1 MLAFNETLYFKFIIH
16 PFVGVRVGILDGEHK
31 TDKKPTL
38 RLGIK
43 GRNNSKKLYEYK
55 ERGKTFVKGLYLTE
69 RPISSTGEKQF

>member
-1 MLAFNETLYFKFIIH
+1 MIHSQVIFQWCDHRGLCTELKMLAFNETLYFKFIIH

-43 GRNNSKKLYEYK
+43 
-55 ERGKTFVKGLYLTE
+55 V
-69 RPISSTGEKQF
+69 